1 MAIDFGLLTSPLA
14 APCNRPNLFL
24 MIQIAEIVPDEEIIS
39 SPRRQL
45 TGTHFRR
52 LLVIDGP
59 L

>member
-1 MAIDFGLLTSPLA
+1 
-14 APCNRPNLFL
+14 